1 MTAKKKKPFWVKLL
15 SAVLVA
21 SMLMGSAGISS
32 FAASDSPDGK
42 TGVEEPVSNESAG
55 DEKNT
60 AETPETSAANEAAQ
74 DLEDTGKTGAG
85 EDTKTAE
92 DVDVSDTEGNLQS
105 KEETG
110 TSDVEDNQQSKEEA
124 GTSDVEESLKD
135 KTEGDISSETGD
147 EDAPSDETDTENG
160 GVTPGTSDAVN
171 DAEEETE
178 ELPETEPVNEEV
190 PAEVQAFLDAVAA
203 IPEITPENAVEV
215 AEYIYGPVSEAYEV
229 LLGTEFMER
238 DDVKVAEEVYGQ
250 AVADV
255 EAALELGLTTFAK
268 IPMGVGT
275 TDSNVSQTA
284 FLTYEEWSKGEKPAL
299 GVSGNWADENIYGAV
314 YVDPDGTTETVDCG
328 NQTFYT
334 YYGIAVSTNWQE
346 NGGVPSVVRCP
357 SWLNVSLRAEGG
369 VLYVIFTTK
378 PGAQAGQ
385 NGTVK
390 LSYTA
395 SWAVVTNNA
404 FEGEDNGKVTGDIYY
419 NVTVGDGIPS
429 EPGAPRKP
437 NTDEINYW
445 SNEQALGIRAACSLA
460 KTTNHGKAFWPYTV
474 ATYPDS
480 YSLGPVVKNTGSNA
494 SQYPWICTLT
504 VNNDWWAEKFSTY
517 NAANWPYNYGPHR
530 VDTEKTGTLTSTFYW
545 TGSKWVNL
553 DENGQ
558 VLTVWVTCKPAK
570 PTESTIGNAYVAV
583 QCSDTSTHKAGGKNV
598 SSYSLANNS
607 GGWTA
612 SEPMATTNADGNF
625 YAAGIKWKSVLTLNN
640 SYWADKYDSNG
651 HELNASKTG
660 TITITA
666 YWYNNNWAFN
676 SQDNVRTVYV
686 KDPKS
691 TTYTVV
697 HEYYTNGMRDGLTKN
712 TVNNVHVGDVVKV
725 SDIPKVYEYTQGGKK
740 NTYIYKRA
748 NQGVGANN
756 ADGYTVGAEL
766 TELTLVDG
774 TNIIVLRYE
783 RNNLEV
789 TKTPS
794 EKYPIIGTEFNYTIT
809 VENPQSKS
817 AIVTITDK
825 LNEKLK
831 YVAVSDGGSYD
842 ETTKTVT
849 WTGIQVPPNG
859 TKTVKVW
866 VKATAAGDIYNEAN
880 AGIDGEDV
888 TGSDS
893 TEITA
898 KREFVLHYNEKL
910 SSDTGTAQVTKM
922 PTPNPS
928 DPTASENM
936 SYTLKISDTVPERGG
951 YTFKHWQWGDD
962 PDKIYAPGADITLT
976 ADAETQEKV
985 TAELYAVWEKT
996 DDFEVE
1002 KVRTSGDTAKAGDT
1016 ITWNIIITNNSKTT
1030 DKTVTVEDILGG
1042 VAGSAVVKNG
1052 ESTIGKDDKV
1062 TVPKE
1067 SSVTLTASYDV
1078 KKEDVGKTITNKVKV
1093 TDEEDKDHPKEADDG
1108 SGVTIDGTPELTI
1121 TKEVDKASVKVGNP
1135 LTYTIT
1141 VTNEG
1146 DGDATEVKVSDTLP
1160 KELANSI
1167 QDSTPVSYQMSMEQD
1182 AATFTWN
1189 LGTIEAGESG
1199 TVKFTVKTEKAGK
1212 IENGASV
1219 KSDEIT
1225 TPVETEE
1232 PAKTTIYDLEVT
1244 KKNDGFKVNEV
1255 TGIAAV
1261 HYTVT
1266 VENKS
1271 GFALYGLDI
1280 IDTLETEVKD
1290 TKNDPIS
1297 TVKMTLKP
1305 VSLKLDGEDIGTPG
1319 DESEPEANK
1328 EGQVRTW
1335 NVLPRSEEFEDGSTV
1350 TLVYDIE
1357 IENTGDTGVQV
1368 NLDNRAKGGSWTT
1381 GENSL
1386 SPARKI
1392 LRRAFV
1398 RTGRSSDP
1406 YDAED
1411 EDGSSASG
1419 GTSSTGGFIPVKK
1432 TFELVYDLKGGS
1444 NGPANQTVTT
1454 TQESVTYHEF
1464 NVAGKET
1471 SIAIPTN
1478 GEKVFKGWAEAEDG
1492 DVKYAFDSETK
1503 SYNPEKV
1510 TVALESGKTA
1520 SKTLYAVWAEPTRK
1534 ITVKYWAEGAD
1545 PDSDEPLKTEII
1557 TVIDGKPIV
1566 DGDKYKETDL
1576 VTVEDIDKD
1585 GNHYIVET
1593 IPSSDEKTVA
1603 GDVVIDVI
1611 CTLDNKTDEEND
1623 GNGDKPG
1630 DGIPDKYQKEVKFVA
1645 VNGSFDP
1652 DDETVTGKTVV
1663 VTLFDSDNKP
1673 SENGIG
1679 HLTEE
1684 QIPEATPNTDYEG
1697 NGTWNP
1703 EIPTV
1708 EYEITEDKTFTIVFT
1723 NGNALT
1729 VGAGD
1734 VTVTYDG
1741 AEHPVVPGVSDPDA
1755 DVKVEYRRADENGAL
1770 VGDPLDEAPKDAGTY
1785 IATITA
1791 TLPDGTT
1798 ASSEAKVVINKRG
1811 LTVTTGSGSKTFDN
1825 TPLTNSTAAV
1835 TVQGGNVDGE
1845 IITATATGSQTAV
1858 GSSTNG
1864 YEIDWDAL
1872 GINPDNYEIT
1882 AVLGTLTVNAAAPTT
1897 PSTDGGGTGGGG
1909 GTNPEP
1915 TPATPEPTPTTPE
1928 PTPIV
1933 PEPVP
1938 TVGPVQTVPTVTPVA
1953 PTSTVPTPTAALAS
1967 PTPEMA
1973 ELSDEDVPLAG
1984 EGEKEEPETVIK
1996 PAELEDE
2003 AVPMAAGKGLS
2014 WALINFALM
2023 NLAVFE
2029 SLMLLI
2035 GYFIKTKGSSEEDEE
2050 EKKKLKKKGIMRII
2064 SLPVAV
2070 ISVIA
2075 FILTEDIT
2083 LPTAFVD
2090 RYTIWMAVIAIVQ
2103 TAVVALSRKEVKD
2116 EEEQKAEA

>member
-15 SAVLVA
+15 SALLVA

-32 FAASDSPDGK
+32 FAASDSPDEK
-42 TGVEEPVSNESAG
+42 PGVEELVSNESAG

-85 EDTKTAE
+85 EDTKTEE
-92 DVDVSDTEGNLQS
+92 DADVSDTEGNLQS
-105 KEETG
+105 KEEAG

-124 GTSDVEESLKD
+124 GASDAGKNQQSKEEAGTSDAEDSLKD
-135 KTEGDISSETGD
+135 KAEGDVSSETGD
-147 EDAPSDETDTENG
+147 ENVPSDVTDTGDG
-160 GVTPGTSDAVN
+160 GVIPGTA
-171 DAEEETE
+171 DAESGITDSDVSSGGAENAGQVAEDIAE
-178 ELPETEPVNEEV
+178 VSAETEPVNEEV
-190 PAEVQAFLDAVAA
+190 PAEVQAFLDAVAD
-203 IPEITPENAVEV
+203 IPEITLENAVEV
-215 AEYIYGPVSEAYEV
+215 AEYIYGPVSEAYDA

-238 DDVKVAEEVYGQ
+238 DDVKAAEEIYGQ
-250 AVADV
+250 AIADV
-255 EAALELGLTTFAK
+255 EAALELKAATFDN
-268 IPMGVGT
+268 IPVGVGT
-275 TDSNVSQTA
+275 TDPNVLETA
-284 FLTYEEWSKGEKPAL
+284 FITYEKWDAAGNISAL
-299 GVSGNWADENIYGAV
+299 RVSGNYALYDCYGEIV
-314 YVDPDGTTETVDCG
+314 VNPDGQSETVDSG
-328 NQTFYT
+328 NMTFYT
-334 YYGIAVSTNWQE
+334 NYGTAVSTSWSE
-346 NGGVPSVVRCP
+346 NGGLPSVWDKP
-357 SWLNVSLRAEGG
+357 DWLDVSLRGDGG
-369 VLYVIFTTK
+369 VLYVTFKANEKAKTGNKATI
-378 PGAQAGQ
+378 
-385 NGTVK
+385 K
-390 LSYTA
+390 LSYAA
-395 SWAVVTNNA
+395 SWKVVTNNG
-404 FEGEDNGKVTGDIYY
+404 FFGEGNGKAIGDIYY
-419 NVTVGDGIPS
+419 SVTAEEPS

-437 NTDEINYW
+437 NANEINYW
-445 SNEQALGIRAACSLA
+445 SNDQELGIQAKCS
-460 KTTNHGKAFWPYTV
+460 TNTSVHRKAFWPVTV

-494 SQYPWICTLT
+494 SQYPWTCTLT
-504 VNNDWWAEKFSTY
+504 VNNDWWAKRFSTY
-517 NAANWPYNYGPHR
+517 NAANWPYRYGPHW

-545 TGSKWVNL
+545 TGAKWVNL
-553 DENGQ
+553 DKKGE
-558 VLTVWVTCKPAK
+558 VLTVWLTCKPPK
-570 PTESTIGNAYVAV
+570 PSKPSDDELSDLTVKVSCVNKDGSTNSKCYNMTRNLTAYKKNYTVSDVVANPGTKYSS
-583 QCSDTSTHKAGGKNV
+583 SDFPYMCTITLDNEAW
-598 SSYSLANNS
+598 LETFA
-607 GGWTA
+607 
-612 SEPMATTNADGNF
+612 
-625 YAAGIKWKSVLTLNN
+625 SVLEESKGITTPHLV
-640 SYWADKYDSNG
+640 
-651 HELNASKTG
+651 HSKTG
-660 TITITA
+660 T
-666 YWYNNNWAFN
+666 
-676 SQDNVRTVYV
+676 
-686 KDPKS
+686 
-691 TTYTVV
+691 
-697 HEYYTNGMRDGLTKN
+697 
-712 TVNNVHVGDVVKV
+712 
-725 SDIPKVYEYTQGGKK
+725 
-740 NTYIYKRA
+740 
-748 NQGVGANN
+748 
-756 ADGYTVGAEL
+756 
-766 TELTLVDG
+766 
-774 TNIIVLRYE
+774 
-783 RNNLEV
+783 V
-789 TKTPS
+789 TKECYYSKESS
-794 EKYPIIGTEFNYTIT
+794 EWLYEL
-809 VENPQSKS
+809 PQQMN
-817 AIVTITDK
+817 V
-825 LNEKLK
+825 
-831 YVAVSDGGSYD
+831 Y
-842 ETTKTVT
+842 
-849 WTGIQVPPNG
+849 
-859 TKTVKVW
+859 
-866 VKATAAGDIYNEAN
+866 
-880 AGIDGEDV
+880 
-888 TGSDS
+888 
-893 TEITA
+893 
-898 KREFVLHYNEKL
+898 
-910 SSDTGTAQVTKM
+910 
-922 PTPNPS
+922 
-928 DPTASENM
+928 
-936 SYTLKISDTVPERGG
+936 
-951 YTFKHWQWGDD
+951 
-962 PDKIYAPGADITLT
+962 
-976 ADAETQEKV
+976 
-985 TAELYAVWEKT
+985 VWEKP
-996 DDFEVE
+996 DDLKVT
-1002 KVRTSGDTAKAGDT
+1002 KVRTSGDTAKVKDKITWDIT
-1016 ITWNIIITNNSKTT
+1016 ITNKSETV

-1042 VAGSAVVKNG
+1042 ATGSVVVKNG
-1052 ESTIGKDDKV
+1052 AAVIGKTDKV
-1062 TVPKE
+1062 TVPAGG
-1067 SSVTLTASYDV
+1067 SVVLKATYEV
-1078 KKEDVGKTITNKVKV
+1078 RPEDVGKTITNKVKV
-1093 TDEEDKDHPKEADDG
+1093 TDEADKDLPKEADDG
-1108 SGVTIDGTPELTI
+1108 SGVTVGGTPELTV
-1121 TKEVDKASVKVGNP
+1121 TKEVDKASVKVGIP

-1141 VTNEG
+1141 VKNDG
-1146 DGDATEVKVSDTLP
+1146 DGDAENVEVSDTLP
-1160 KELANSI
+1160 AELADSI
-1167 QDSTPVSYQMSMEQD
+1167 QSSTPVSYTRSMAEGK
-1182 AATFTWN
+1182 ATFTWN
-1189 LGTIEAGESG
+1189 LGTIDAGEYK
-1199 TVKFTVKTEKAGK
+1199 TVEFTVKTEKAGR

-1219 KSDEIT
+1219 KSYEIT

-1244 KKNDGFKVNEV
+1244 KKNDGFKVNEE

-1280 IDTLETEVKD
+1280 IDTLKTEVKD
-1290 TKNDPIS
+1290 TKNDPIN

-1305 VSLKLDGEDIGTPG
+1305 VSLKLDGKDIGTPG

-1335 NVLPRSEEFEDGSTV
+1335 NVLPRSEEFKDGSTV

-1386 SPARKI
+1386 SPVREI

-1398 RTGRSSDP
+1398 GAGRSSDP

-1454 TQESVTYHEF
+1454 TQENVTSHEF
-1464 NVAGKET
+1464 DVAGRET
-1471 SIAIPTN
+1471 SAVVPTN
-1478 GEKVFKGWAEAEDG
+1478 GEKVFKGWAETEDG
-1492 DVKYAFDSETK
+1492 DIVYAFDSETK

-1520 SKTLYAVWAEPTRK
+1520 SKTLYAVWAEPARK

-1545 PDSDEPLKTEII
+1545 PDSDEPLTTEII
-1557 TVIDGKPIV
+1557 TVIDGKRIV
-1566 DGDKYKETDL
+1566 DGDKYKETEL

-1593 IPSSDEKTVA
+1593 IPSSDEKTVS

-1652 DDETVTGKTVV
+1652 DDETVTEKTVV

-1679 HLTEE
+1679 HLTEK
-1684 QIPEATPNTDYEG
+1684 QIPEAAPNTDYEG

-1741 AEHPVVPGVSDPDA
+1741 AQHPVVPGVNDPDA
-1755 DVKVEYRRADENGAL
+1755 DVKVEYRRTDENGTP
-1770 VGDPLDEAPKDAGTY
+1770 VGDPLDDAPKDAGTY
-1785 IATITA
+1785 IASITA
-1791 TLPDGTT
+1791 TLPDGTA

-1811 LTVTTGSGSKTFDN
+1811 LTVTTGSGSKNFDN

-1835 TVQGGNVDGE
+1835 TVQGGNVAGE
-1845 IITATATGSQTAV
+1845 IITATATGSQTAI

-1864 YEIDWDAL
+1864 YEIDWNAL

-1897 PSTDGGGTGGGG
+1897 PPGGGDGNESDPTPTPPGGGTGGGG
-1909 GTNPEP
+1909 GTNPES
-1915 TPATPEPTPTTPE
+1915 TPAAPESTTTTPQ

-1938 TVGPVQTVPTVTPVA
+1938 AVGPVQTVPAVTPVA

-1984 EGEKEEPETVIK
+1984 EGEEEEPETVIK
-1996 PAELEDE
+1996 PAELKDE

-2090 RYTIWMAVIAIVQ
+2090 RYTILMAVIAIVQ